1 MKKIVV
7 VTGLGDDGK
16 PTALA
21 TTGWKKQG
29 LAPIIFVPRWDNNEG
44 VAPKLTKL
52 RKLIDRESKGEKI
65 FLLGISAGA
74 SLAMNAFI
82 KRPNK
87 VEKMV
92 SVCGRL
98 RLGWS
103 RDKISRK
110 LQEETLKHLAFK
122 ESVEMVEKNIEKL
135 TEGDR
140 KRILTISARLGDELI
155 PLSTSQLAGAKNV
168 FVSGLGHVLAIASAM
183 TVEFEE
189 IRRFLEE

>member
-1 MKKIVV
+1 M
-7 VTGLGDDGK
+7 GDDGK
-16 PTALA
+16 A
-21 TTGWKKQG
+21 TKLIVAGWKKLG
-29 LAPIIFVPRWDNNEG
+29 LAPIIFVPGWDNEEG
-44 VAPKLTKL
+44 VAPKLTRL
-52 RKLIDRESKGEKI
+52 NKLIDKESEGKKI
-65 FLLGISAGA
+65 SLLGISAGA

-82 KRPNK
+82 KRLNK

-103 RDKISRK
+103 GDKIGRK

-135 TEGDR
+135 TEDDR
-140 KRILTISARLGDELI
+140 KKILTISARLGDELI
-155 PLSTSQLAGAKNV
+155 PLSTSQLAGAKNI

-189 IRRFLEE
+189 IKRFLEE